1 MYVKLCLCCGIQ
13 ISSTTE
19 VTCRRK
25 AGDLCLPYRACK
37 ALIVQ
42 CYPVPVLPDSAHFCL
57 HNTALLQNDGS
68 RMQVLLSLVNNC
80 IGCVHTS
87 VCRERE
93 FYFHLIKSEK
103 ALICLCIIQNTDNWI
118 QSSFL
123 LQIPCV
129 ALTDEWR
136 EKISMETH
144 NFSDTA
150 GFCAVL
156 YLEVALVYPNSYKK
170 AFKPVC
176 WMHSAACECS
186 ESQSVLYLREWC
198 RARPLSKPRTLFA
211 LNLWFFFFSF
221 ENESIDLQLG
231 SSFKWSPIR
240 SKIMH

>member
-1 MYVKLCLCCGIQ
+1 MCQNKICLSEQHLLLRMFKIASAILSFRAIFLMYVKLCLCCGIQ

-103 ALICLCIIQNTDNWI
+103 ALICLCIIQNTDN
-118 QSSFL
+118 
-123 LQIPCV
+123 
-129 ALTDEWR
+129 
-136 EKISMETH
+136 
-144 NFSDTA
+144 
-150 GFCAVL
+150 
-156 YLEVALVYPNSYKK
+156 
-170 AFKPVC
+170 
-176 WMHSAACECS
+176 
-186 ESQSVLYLREWC
+186 
-198 RARPLSKPRTLFA
+198 
-211 LNLWFFFFSF
+211 
-221 ENESIDLQLG
+221 
-231 SSFKWSPIR
+231 
-240 SKIMH
+240 